1 MSLPKRTFVRPPTA
15 QEAVLRELRDA
26 IISGAIAPGTQ
37 LLQEEVA
44 EQFGVS
50 RVPVREALRI
60 LEGEGHLTHTAQ
72 RGYYVTALD
81 IDDLIEIYRLRHL
94 LESAAVRHTA
104 GGLTEAKLA
113 AMGEL
118 IDEID
123 TAGAAEDIGGIAR
136 ANRDF
141 HFILI
146 DSPGQERLVRL
157 IHQLWDVSSPYR
169 SHYFAG
175 KENRE
180 RLQRE
185 HREILR
191 AAVARDTEK
200 VVELLEVHRENA
212 IAELA
217 LALREQTS

>member
-26 IISGAIAPGTQ
+26 IISGAIAPGAQ

-81 IDDLIEIYRLRHL
+81 VDDLIEIYRLRHL

-104 GGLTEAKLA
+104 GRLTEAKLA

-123 TAGAAEDIGGIAR
+123 TASAAEDIGGIAR

-141 HFILI
+141 HFVLI

-180 RLQRE
+180 RLQKE

-191 AAVARDTEK
+191 AAVAGDTEK
-200 VVELLEVHRENA
+200 VVELLDVHRQNA

>member
-81 IDDLIEIYRLRHL
+81 IDDLVEIYRLRQL

-104 GGLTEAKLA
+104 GRLTEADLTV
-113 AMGEL
+113 MREL
-118 IDEID
+118 IEKIDE
-123 TAGAAEDIGGIAR
+123 AGAADDIGGIAR

-141 HFILI
+141 HFMLI
-146 DSPGQERLVRL
+146 DSPGQARLVRL

-180 RLQRE
+180 RLQKE
-185 HREILR
+185 HRAILR
-191 AAVARDTEK
+191 AATAGDTEK
-200 VVELLEVHRENA
+200 VIELLDLHRRNA

-217 LALREQTS
+217 AALSEQPS

>member
-15 QEAVLRELRDA
+15 QEAVLRELRSA

-104 GGLTEAKLA
+104 GRLTEAKLA
-113 AMGEL
+113 AMAEL
-118 IDEID
+118 IDQID
-123 TAGAAEDIGGIAR
+123 VAGAAEDIGGIAR
-136 ANRDF
+136 ANREF
-141 HFILI
+141 HFALI

-169 SHYFAG
+169 SHYFAD

-180 RLQRE
+180 ILQKE

-191 AAVARDTEK
+191 AAAAGDTEK
-200 VVELLEVHRENA
+200 VVELLDVHRENA
-212 IAELA
+212 IAKLA
-217 LALREQTS
+217 LALREQAS